1 MPLQTFVG
9 FCHQSR
15 GPLAHPSGPIPPL
28 YVSEVTVIKT
38 IIAGLTALLVAGC
51 GHMPLNSGA
60 NTSAIPL
67 VWKPTTSMALGG
79 TIDLTGRTNA
89 RLRVEVTDNRTDPG
103 FIGRNTEKLPPRKV
117 TTTDSVVA
125 FVAEHMKQ
133 LISGTGVTEVDDAG
147 TVILKAEIQQFFVEE
162 TEIYSG
168 DVRLKVTLVNRS
180 GHSVWSGITSGTSI
194 RFGRSY
200 SAENYYETLSDSL
213 VDAVHN
219 LMQSATFRTALASA
233 S

>member
-1 MPLQTFVG
+1 M
-9 FCHQSR
+9 
-15 GPLAHPSGPIPPL
+15 
-28 YVSEVTVIKT
+28 IKF

-51 GHMPLNSGA
+51 GHMALNNGSNA
-60 NTSAIPL
+60 SAIPL
-67 VWKPTTSMALGG
+67 IWKPTTSMALGG

-89 RLRVEVTDNRTDPG
+89 KLRVEVTDNRNDPG

-117 TTTDSVVA
+117 TTPDSVAA
-125 FVAEHMKQ
+125 FVDEHLKQ
-133 LISGTGVTEVDDAG
+133 LISSTGVTEVDDAG

-162 TEIYSG
+162 TEIYNG
-168 DVRLKVTLVNRS
+168 DVRLKVTLVNNS
-180 GHSVWSGITSGTSI
+180 GTPVWTGITSGTSI

-213 VDAVHN
+213 IDAVHN
-219 LMQSATFRTALASA
+219 LMQSATFRTALAGA